1 MTEKEQNKLRRYL
14 NKLLNIC
21 TLNDELVFSVDG
33 KEQGKYTV
41 KYACEPDC
49 KSPMDWLNSNF
60 FFYEINGGKGEIK
73 ITIRECKE

>member
-1 MTEKEQNKLRRYL
+1 MTEKEQNKWRRYL

-49 KSPMDWLNSNF
+49 KSPMD
-60 FFYEINGGKGEIK
+60 
-73 ITIRECKE
+73 